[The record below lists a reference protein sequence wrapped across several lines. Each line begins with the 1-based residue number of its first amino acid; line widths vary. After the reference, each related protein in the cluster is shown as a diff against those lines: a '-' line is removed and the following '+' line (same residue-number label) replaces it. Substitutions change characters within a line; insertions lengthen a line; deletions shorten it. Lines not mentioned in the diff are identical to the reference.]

1 MTISKAI
8 FVKSSKELKQC
19 PKPDKPEFAFIGRS
33 NVGKSSLINML
44 CNNNKLA
51 QTSGK
56 PGKTKLIN
64 HFLINDNW
72 FLVDLPG
79 FGYASASKTA
89 RADFEGMISNYITK
103 RKSLVCLFLLV
114 DSRLP
119 MQKIDAEFMD
129 WLAEKEISFVLVFT
143 KIDKIGKS
151 ELNKNLSAYKK
162 QILGHFTDLP
172 DIFLSSSEKR
182 MGREEILSFINEN
195 MHHFTPP
202 PAETAL

>member
-1 MTISKAI
+1 MVIGKAT
-8 FVKSSKELKQC
+8 FVKSSKEIKQL

-64 HFLINDNW
+64 HFLINESW
-72 FLVDLPG
+72 YLVDLPG
-79 FGYASASKTA
+79 FGYAATSKVV
-89 RADFEGMISNYITK
+89 RADFEGMISDYITK
-103 RKSLVCLFLLV
+103 RKSLVCLFLLI

-129 WLAEKEISFVLVFT
+129 WLADKEISFVLVFT
-143 KIDKIGKS
+143 KIDKLGKS
-151 ELNKNLSAYKK
+151 ELAKNMSAYKK
-162 QILGHFTDLP
+162 QLLGYFTELP
-172 DIFLSSSEKR
+172 DIFLTSAEKR
-182 MGREEILSFINEN
+182 LGKEEVLSFINEN
-195 MHHFTPP
+195 MHYFTPP
-202 PAETAL
+202 PKETAE

>member
-1 MTISKAI
+1 MVIGKAT
-8 FVKSSKELKQC
+8 FVKSSKEIKQL

-64 HFLINDNW
+64 HFLINESW
-72 FLVDLPG
+72 YLVDLPG
-79 FGYASASKTA
+79 FGYAATSKVV
-89 RADFEGMISNYITK
+89 RADFEGMISDYITK
-103 RKSLVCLFLLV
+103 RKSLVCLFLLI

-143 KIDKIGKS
+143 KIDKLGKS
-151 ELNKNLSAYKK
+151 ELAKNMAAYKK
-162 QILGHFTDLP
+162 QLLGYFTDLP
-172 DIFLSSSEKR
+172 DIFLTSAEKR
-182 MGREEILSFINEN
+182 LGKEEVLSFINEN
-195 MHHFTPP
+195 MHYFTPP
-202 PAETAL
+202 PKETAE